1 MHIAVNTRLLLPHR
15 IEGISRFAEEVLR
28 RLAEQHPEVRF
39 TYFFDRPYDP
49 RFVFSG
55 QVQPLVVP
63 PQARHPLLWYAWF
76 HVQLPRLLDR
86 LRPDLF
92 FSPEGYL
99 SGWRGGPQVPV
110 FHDLAF
116 EHYPEHLKPAHA
128 WYFRHF
134 SPRYARQAARILTVS
149 EFTRQDLAARYGA
162 DPARI
167 SVVGNGAGAGFRPL
181 AAAAQ
186 EAVRARWTGGA
197 PYFLFVGTV
206 HPRKNIET
214 LLTAFDRFKTE
225 QESPVQLLLAGR
237 QGWNYAGALRAYESM
252 RHREAVR
259 FTGYLSEADLRDVYG
274 GALALCY
281 LPWLEGFGIPVLEA
295 FDAEI
300 PVLCSDRSAMPE
312 VAGHAAL
319 LVSPDDAGAAA
330 AAMLRLW
337 SDPLLRASLVARGRE
352 RRLAFSWDRTAS
364 QVWEGLMQAA
374 AG

>member
-1 MHIAVNTRLLLPHR
+1 MHIAVNARLLLPHR

-28 RLAEQHPEVRF
+28 RMAAQHPEAQF
-39 TYFFDRPYDP
+39 TCFFDRPYDP

-55 QVQPLVVP
+55 QIRPVVVP

-76 HVQLPRLLDR
+76 HLQLPRLLDA

-116 EHYPEHLKPAHA
+116 EHYPEHLKPSHA

-149 EFTRQDLAARYGA
+149 EFTRQDLAARYGV
-162 DPARI
+162 DPGRI
-167 SVVGNGAGAGFRPL
+167 GVVGNGASAGFRPL

-186 EAVRARWTGGA
+186 EAVRARWTQGA

-214 LLTAFDRFKTE
+214 LLAAFDRFKTE

-237 QGWNYAGALRAYESM
+237 QGWNYSGALRAYESM
-252 RHREAVR
+252 QHRGAVR
-259 FTGYLSEADLRDVYG
+259 FTGYLSEADLREVYG

-300 PVLCSDRSAMPE
+300 PVLCSDRSAIPE
-312 VAGHAAL
+312 VAGDAAL
-319 LVSPDDAGAAA
+319 LASPGDAGAIA
-330 AAMLRLW
+330 AAMQRLW
-337 SDPLLRASLVARGRE
+337 TDAALRASLVARGRE
-352 RRLAFSWDRTAS
+352 RRLEFSWDRTAS
-364 QVWEGLMQAA
+364 KVWDGLMQALQP
-374 AG
+374 